1 VGLLVLV
8 FLFTRLVCDVIATY
22 GGAEPVEELDHET
35 PDGLLTVDETSADA
49 FVGNTSDENSSLTR
63 KRLLD
68 GSSIEDNLM

>member
-1 VGLLVLV
+1 M
-8 FLFTRLVCDVIATY
+8 FLFTRLVCVVISTY
-22 GGAEPVEELDHET
+22 GGAEPVEELVHET
-35 PDGLLTVDETSADA
+35 RDGLLTVDETSADA